1 MQTSDFISNKEEND
15 KIETLGI
22 RGATSQTFKRRIDER
37 LYFVKQLRPEHSGD
51 RRYREAFRKE
61 YEVGKSIDSPYIV
74 KYVAMEEGADGLCI
88 LMEYVNGVTLAEKQ
102 AAEPEYFSKEQNV
115 RKLLRQVAQTLAV
128 LHGRNIVHM
137 DIKPENILL
146 TKGSNDVILVDLGF
160 CLSDRNDSTVGSTRP
175 FAAPEVVKGNIR
187 DIDARTD
194 IYSVGC
200 LLQWIEENTGKTLP
214 YTYINIKD
222 RCLREQKTERY
233 ASTKEIVEAVDE
245 ADRYRLLRIAVCVL
259 VLLSGLYA
267 AFRSPFYDAVCNRW
281 AWASGKV
288 SQRFEA
294 DGIFYRITD
303 GDERTVAVTFKG
315 ETPKEYEYEY
325 PGGEITIPPTVNYKG
340 RQFRVTAVDA
350 QAFDNPYISRVN
362 IPEGLI
368 TIADSA
374 FIYCNQNGVIRIPKS
389 VERIGV
395 AAFFPMLYVEGMVV
409 DPGNH
414 YYDSREGCNAIIET
428 ATGTLLAGCNNTVIP
443 DGVERIAQDAFV
455 GAIGLKHLVLPASLK
470 EIGEAAFVECG
481 IAELDIPEG
490 VTALERYTF
499 QYCNNLQRITLPESL
514 TRIELAAL
522 SHCAFKEVVI
532 PDGVTTLGEYA
543 MDCCERLETLTI
555 GSGVR
560 HIGYAAFENC
570 KRLKK
575 VVSRIPADSLF
586 VIDNSVFNNIGED
599 CVLYVPRGAIK
610 VYANTFG
617 WDRFDRIE
625 EYQAL

>member
-1 MQTSDFISNKEEND
+1 MDKEE
-15 KIETLGI
+15 
-22 RGATSQTFKRRIDER
+22 
-37 LYFVKQLRPEHSGD
+37 LYRALQQKVE
-51 RRYREAFRKE
+51 
-61 YEVGKSIDSPYIV
+61 
-74 KYVAMEEGADGLCI
+74 
-88 LMEYVNGVTLAEKQ
+88 Q
-102 AAEPEYFSKEQNV
+102 AAEPEYFCKEQNV
-115 RKLLRQVAQTLAV
+115 RKLLRQVAQALAV

-146 TKGSNDVILVDLGF
+146 TKGSNDVMLVDLGF
-160 CLSDRNDSTVGSTRP
+160 CLSDRNDSTVGCTRP
-175 FAAPEVVKGNIR
+175 FAAPEVVKGSIR

-200 LLQWIEENTGKTLP
+200 LLRWIEESTGKTLP
-214 YTYINIKD
+214 HTYINIKD

-233 ASTKEIVEAVDE
+233 ASTKEIVNAVEARDWH
-245 ADRYRLLRIAVCVL
+245 RLVAIAAGVL
-259 VLLSGLYA
+259 VLLASLYV
-267 AFRSPFYDAVCNRW
+267 AFKSPLYDALCNRW
-281 AWASGKV
+281 AWATGKV
-288 SQRFEA
+288 PQRFEA
-294 DGIFYRITD
+294 EGIFYRITD
-303 GDERTVAVTFKG
+303 GDERTVAVTYKG
-315 ETPKEYEYEY
+315 ETPKEYEFEY
-325 PGGEITIPPTVNYKG
+325 SGGEITIPPSVSYRG
-340 RQFRVTAVDA
+340 RLFRVTSVDA
-350 QAFDNPYISRVN
+350 LAFDNPYISHVN

-409 DPGNH
+409 DADNP

-455 GAIGLKHLVLPASLK
+455 GAIGLKQLALPASLK

-499 QYCNNLQRITLPESL
+499 QYCKNLQRITLPESL
-514 TRIELAAL
+514 IRIERAAL
-522 SHCAFKEVVI
+522 SHCAFREVVI
-532 PDGVTTLGEYA
+532 PDGVTTLGDYA
-543 MDCCERLETLTI
+543 MDWCERLETLTI

-560 HIGYAAFENC
+560 NIGYAAFENC
-570 KRLKK
+570 RRLKK

-586 VIDNSVFNNIGED
+586 VIDNSVFNHIGED
-599 CVLYVPRGAIK
+599 CVLYVPRGARK
-610 VYANTFG
+610 VYENTYG

-625 EYQAL
+625 EY